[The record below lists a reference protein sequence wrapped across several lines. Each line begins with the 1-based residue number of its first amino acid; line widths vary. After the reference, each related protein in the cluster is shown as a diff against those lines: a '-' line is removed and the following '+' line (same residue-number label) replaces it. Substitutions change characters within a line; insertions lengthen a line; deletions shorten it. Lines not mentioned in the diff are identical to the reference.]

1 MIRAILCVIVLAAL
15 IPKSLLAQNALTE
28 RIHFPREAT
37 STSVSGTINEHESV
51 NYIFGATTGQSVS
64 VVLNSDN
71 LGNYFN
77 IYEPGKFPGED
88 YAMFIGATEGNRFQG
103 TLLTEGDYMV
113 QVYIIRSAARR
124 GETARYTLELSLLS
138 DEKK

>member
-1 MIRAILCVIVLAAL
+1 
-15 IPKSLLAQNALTE
+15 
-28 RIHFPREAT
+28 
-37 STSVSGTINEHESV
+37 
-51 NYIFGATTGQSVS
+51 VS

-71 LGNYFN
+71 LGNDFN

>member
-15 IPKSLLAQNALTE
+15 IPKSLLAQNARTE

-37 STSVSGTINEHESV
+37 STSVSGTINGHQSV

-64 VVLNSDN
+64 VVLNSEN

-103 TLLTEGDYMV
+103 TLVTEGDYMV
-113 QVYIIRSAARR
+113 HVYIIRSAARR